1 MRRLNA
7 LLVLCCGCACLWTG
21 AARAQFGRGDGGWS
35 TTGGDAQRSSWV
47 RTDPKISKE
56 SLMKPGFALAWKLKL
71 NNEPRQLNGLTP
83 PPLLD
88 RYIGIKGFRSLAFV
102 GGSSDNI
109 YAIDTDLGRA
119 DWQTHFTSG
128 SPQKESTLTCP
139 GGMTANTAR
148 SVAAAFPSAPAA
160 GRGGGGGGRGTPA
173 KSAVGE
179 PGEGGVTLA
188 EIAARAAAAGANN
201 PGRGPGAGRGGA
213 GGRRMPVVVYALSSD
228 GMLHSMYVSNGV
240 EPEPPVAFLP
250 ANANALGLSVID
262 NVAYVATTAG
272 CGGAPNAVWALDL
285 SSRQVV
291 SWKANSG
298 GIAGAAGPA
307 FGPDGT
313 LYVATG
319 DGDLVSLEAKTLKV
333 KDVFRAGQELT
344 SSPVIFQY
352 KDKALLAI
360 ATKDGRIQLLDTAS
374 MKEPLAKTAPYTAAT
389 DFAPGALAS
398 WQDDGGTRWIL
409 APAAGPI
416 AADAQFAAANGSVTN
431 GATVA
436 WKVVDRNGA
445 PALEPGWASRDMAS
459 PITPMVLNGVIFALA
474 SGEFRTK
481 DSRMTAAQR
490 AQRSTLAVLYAL
502 DGATGKELWNS
513 GKTIGSFVHGGGLSG
528 GSSQIYVGTHD
539 GTLYSFGFP
548 IEH

>member
-1 MRRLNA
+1 MRRLSAFAILTCA
-7 LLVLCCGCACLWTG
+7 LLWTG

-47 RTDPKISKE
+47 RTDPKISRE
-56 SLMKPGFALAWKLKL
+56 TLLKPGFQLAWKLKL

-119 DWQTHFTSG
+119 DWQTHFPSG
-128 SPQKESTLTCP
+128 ASQKESTLTCP

-148 SVAAAFPSAPAA
+148 SVSAAFPGAAPAFA
-160 GRGGGGGGRGTPA
+160 GGGGRGRGTPA

-179 PGEGGVTLA
+179 PGEGGVTVA
-188 EIAARAAAAGANN
+188 EIAARNAAAGAGAN
-201 PGRGPGAGRGGA
+201 PGRGPGGGRGA
-213 GGRRMPVVVYALSSD
+213 GRRMPVVVYALSSD
-228 GMLHSMYVSNGV
+228 GMMHTMYVSNGV

-250 ANANALGLSVID
+250 ANANAQGLSVID

-272 CGGAPNAVWALDL
+272 CGGVPNGIWALDL
-285 SSRQVV
+285 ASKQVV
-291 SWKANSG
+291 SWKTNSG
-298 GIAGAAGPA
+298 GVAGAAGPA

-313 LYVATG
+313 LYVATSE
-319 DGDLVSLEAKTLKV
+319 GDLVSLEAKTLKV

-352 KDKALLAI
+352 KDKPLIAI
-360 ATKDGRIQLLDTAS
+360 TTKDGRLHLLDSEKMSA
-374 MKEPLAKTAPYTAAT
+374 PLARTAPYSAAT
-389 DFAPGALAS
+389 DFSPGALAS
-398 WQDDGGTRWIL
+398 WQDAGGTRWIL

-416 AADAQFAAANGSVTN
+416 SADAQFTAANGSVTN

-436 WKVVDRNGA
+436 WKVVDQNGA
-445 PALEPGWASRDMAS
+445 PALEPGWVSRDMVS
-459 PITPMVLNGVIFALA
+459 PLTPMVLNGVVFAVS
-474 SGEFRTK
+474 SGEFRAK
-481 DSRMTAAQR
+481 DARMTAAQR
-490 AQRSTLAVLYAL
+490 AQRSTPAVLYAL